1 MPVSAH
7 HALARPELRSAPDAA
22 RSRGAAARSFAA
34 CFLRFRR
41 ESDAKLTWK
50 RRESSA
56 KLTGSRCGADEGL
69 TRSQHEASAI
79 PTENRPNV
87 NGDSMEKPMGGGR
100 FIESFDWYFAVS
112 ILIKGLHPVCKCA
125 PARLFLSFA
134 KYVVLHFCCCFFCKM
149 RTCMREKTRRLG
161 APREKYQERETEQA
175 MSGRA
180 VKVRQGGGVVL
191 S

>member
-1 MPVSAH
+1 
-7 HALARPELRSAPDAA
+7 
-22 RSRGAAARSFAA
+22 
-34 CFLRFRR
+34 
-41 ESDAKLTWK
+41 
-50 RRESSA
+50 
-56 KLTGSRCGADEGL
+56 
-69 TRSQHEASAI
+69 
-79 PTENRPNV
+79 
-87 NGDSMEKPMGGGR
+87 MEKPMGGGR
-100 FIESFDWYFAVS
+100 FNESFDWYFAVS